1 MEAKSEQTE
10 KVILRVRVSPK
21 KKDFMF
27 PPLKFFSGNVNAH
40 ENVLVKDHDLKVGL
54 LLLWYGVMIMTY

>member
-1 MEAKSEQTE
+1 M
-10 KVILRVRVSPK
+10 K

-27 PPLKFFSGNVNAH
+27 PRFNFFPGNVNAH